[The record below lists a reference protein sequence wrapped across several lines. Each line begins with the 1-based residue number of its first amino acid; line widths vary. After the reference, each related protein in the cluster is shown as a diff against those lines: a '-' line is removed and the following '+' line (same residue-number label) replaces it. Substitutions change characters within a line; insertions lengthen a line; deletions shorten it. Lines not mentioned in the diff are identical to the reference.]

1 MIRFPK
7 YHGCGNSFVIVRE
20 KDVAGK
26 DFSQLAEK
34 MCCEQTGIGADG
46 LIVVRTE
53 PELEMIFYNRDGS
66 RAPMCGN
73 GIRCFAK
80 FCYDE
85 GICTDRQFPVV
96 TLAGRMIVEVVDTE
110 PFMARINMG
119 KPIMDPAACGIE
131 GESEPF
137 LKRRLKLNAG
147 SKAAGDKTTGSKAAP
162 DESMDASACGGTK
175 TDACGKVPAEVE
187 VSSIFMGT
195 IHTVLWTKS
204 LDKLDLETVG
214 RTIAH
219 HPKYT
224 EQTNVNM
231 VQQVD
236 RSTLKMRTYER
247 GVGMT
252 LACGTG
258 ACASAVIGILEDR
271 CDKDIDVLLPEGTL
285 HITQSSSGEI
295 FMTGPAVKTA
305 DGAFNE
311 N

>member
-1 MIRFPK
+1 MIRFSK

-20 KDVAGK
+20 KDTAGM
-26 DFSQLAEK
+26 DHSRLAET

-46 LIVVRTE
+46 LIIVRTD
-53 PELEMIFYNRDGS
+53 PQLEMIFYNRDGS

-73 GIRCFAK
+73 GIRCFAR

-96 TLAGRMIVEVVDTE
+96 TLAGRMIVEVVETE

-119 KPIMDPAACGIE
+119 KPIMDPSACGIKDE
-131 GESEPF
+131 KEPF
-137 LKRRLKLNAG
+137 LKRTIRLDKKAVGNGPTEDGAGKAENAAEPAG
-147 SKAAGDKTTGSKAAP
+147 RVPSK
-162 DESMDASACGGTK
+162 
-175 TDACGKVPAEVE
+175 VQ

-195 IHTVLWTKS
+195 IHTVLWTKN
-204 LDKLDLETVG
+204 LDRLDLETVG
-214 RTIAH
+214 KTIAH
-219 HPKYT
+219 HPVYT

-231 VQQVD
+231 VQQID
-236 RSTLKMRTYER
+236 RNTLKMRTYER

-271 CDKDIDVLLPEGTL
+271 CDKDIDVLLPKGKL
-285 HITQSSSGEI
+285 HISQSSSGEI
-295 FMTGPAVKTA
+295 FMTGPAVKVA
-305 DGAFNE
+305 DGTFTE
-311 N
+311 ETDE

>member
-1 MIRFPK
+1 MIKFSK

-20 KDVAGK
+20 EDVSGR

-46 LIVVRTE
+46 FIVVRKS

-80 FCYDE
+80 FCYDQD
-85 GICTDRQFPVV
+85 ICTDRQFPVQ
-96 TLAGRMIVEVVDTE
+96 TLAGKMIVEVVETE
-110 PFMARINMG
+110 PFMVRIDMG
-119 KPIMDPAACGIE
+119 KPVMDPQACGIK

-137 LKRRLKLNAG
+137 LKRTLKL
-147 SKAAGDKTTGSKAAP
+147 DKDAKGKGTGQTGGNT
-162 DESMDASACGGTK
+162 GGTI
-175 TDACGKVPAEVE
+175 PAKVE

-195 IHTVLWTKS
+195 IHTVLWTKN
-204 LDKLDLETVG
+204 LDRIDLEAVG
-214 RTIAH
+214 GMIAH
-219 HPKYT
+219 DPIYT

-231 VQQVD
+231 VQQID
-236 RSTLKMRTYER
+236 RQTLKMRTYER

-258 ACASAVIGILEDR
+258 ACASAVIGIMEDR

-285 HITQSSSGEI
+285 HISQNSDGEI
-295 FMTGPAVKTA
+295 FMTGPAVKVA
-305 DGAFNE
+305 DGAFE
-311 N
+311 EETE

>member
-1 MIRFPK
+1 MIRFSK
-7 YHGCGNSFVIVRE
+7 YHGCGNSFVIVKE
-20 KDVAGK
+20 EDVAGE
-26 DFSQLAEK
+26 DLSSLAEK

-46 LIVVRTE
+46 FIVVRSV

-73 GIRCFAK
+73 GIRCFARY
-80 FCYDE
+80 CYDQE
-85 GICTDRQFPVV
+85 ICTDRQFPVE
-96 TLAGRMIVEVVDTE
+96 TLAGRMIVEVVEHE
-110 PFMARINMG
+110 PFMVRIDMG

-137 LKRRLKLNAG
+137 LQRTITCMDTAG
-147 SKAAGDKTTGSKAAP
+147 SKGRDFQ
-162 DESMDASACGGTK
+162 
-175 TDACGKVPAEVE
+175 

-195 IHTVLWTKS
+195 IHTVLWTKNLDR
-204 LDKLDLETVG
+204 LDKENVG
-214 RTIAH
+214 SAIAH
-219 HPKYT
+219 HPIYT

-231 VQQVD
+231 VQQID

-258 ACASAVIGILEDR
+258 ACASAVIAILEDR
-271 CDKDIDVLLPEGTL
+271 CDKDIDVLLPEGKL

-295 FMTGPAVKTA
+295 FMTGSAVKVA
-305 DGAFNE
+305 DGAFI
-311 N
+311 